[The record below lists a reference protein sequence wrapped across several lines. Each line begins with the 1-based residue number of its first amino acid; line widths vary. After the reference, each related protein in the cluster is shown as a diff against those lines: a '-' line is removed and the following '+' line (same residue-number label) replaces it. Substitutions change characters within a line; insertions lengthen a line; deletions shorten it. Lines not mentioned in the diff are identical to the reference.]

1 MKLSKILAFLILA
14 MSLSGI
20 FLSSC
25 KSGGEDNTTGN
36 SYYLSSETKVNLS
49 VSDIKANLNE
59 LIPNFSTF
67 FGSIIS
73 SDVQVQ
79 KVVYKTTFQNKTIEA
94 SGLACFPKTPGNY
107 PILSFQNGTNTV
119 YKDAPTENPS
129 EDNILMLESLAS
141 TGFIVVIPDYIGFGV
156 STSLP
161 HPYLDAKSSTQS
173 ILDMIRATKEL
184 ATDDKIVAKPTKD
197 LFIFGYSQ
205 GGWATLQ
212 LQRTIEKEYSSEF
225 NLIASSC
232 GAGPY
237 SIEYMTDYVL
247 AKDVYP
253 MPYFLAYVLNSYIN
267 IGSITNPLSDFFQ
280 ATYAAKIPGLFDG
293 LHTGGEINAALTTQI
308 PSLLTTDFRT
318 SYTTVSK
325 FAAFKSVINSNSVK
339 AWSLSTP
346 TKLFHGASDDYIP
359 PGISSKMYSDFMTAD
374 SNNSTKLEL
383 RTVPG
388 DHSTA
393 VSMVAFQTLSW
404 FLQIKK

>member
-1 MKLSKILAFLILA
+1 MKLSKILVFLILA

-36 SYYLSSETKVNLS
+36 SYYLSSETKVDLS

-161 HPYLDAKSSTQS
+161 HPYLDA
-173 ILDMIRATKEL
+173 
-184 ATDDKIVAKPTKD
+184 
-197 LFIFGYSQ
+197 
-205 GGWATLQ
+205 
-212 LQRTIEKEYSSEF
+212 
-225 NLIASSC
+225 
-232 GAGPY
+232 
-237 SIEYMTDYVL
+237 
-247 AKDVYP
+247 
-253 MPYFLAYVLNSYIN
+253 
-267 IGSITNPLSDFFQ
+267 LS
-280 ATYAAKIPGLFDG
+280 
-293 LHTGGEINAALTTQI
+293 
-308 PSLLTTDFRT
+308 
-318 SYTTVSK
+318 
-325 FAAFKSVINSNSVK
+325 
-339 AWSLSTP
+339 
-346 TKLFHGASDDYIP
+346 
-359 PGISSKMYSDFMTAD
+359 
-374 SNNSTKLEL
+374 
-383 RTVPG
+383 
-388 DHSTA
+388 
-393 VSMVAFQTLSW
+393 
-404 FLQIKK
+404 